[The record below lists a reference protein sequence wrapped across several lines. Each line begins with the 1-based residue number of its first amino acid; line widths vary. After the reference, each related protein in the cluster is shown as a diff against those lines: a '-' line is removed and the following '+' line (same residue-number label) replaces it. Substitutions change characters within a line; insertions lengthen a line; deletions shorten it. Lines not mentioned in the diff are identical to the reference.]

1 MREMKDS
8 GIEWIGEIPKE
19 WKLERLQWH
28 MREIVEK
35 NSPIKTTQVLSLTNK
50 KGVIPYEE
58 KGNQGNTAKESYDG
72 YKIAYPDTIVA
83 NSMNILIG
91 SVGYSNYYGCVSPVY
106 YVFKETEGNDLRY
119 INYLMQIP
127 QFQRELRKYAN
138 GILEIRLRI
147 SSSDILKRKC
157 MFPIIDEQKR
167 IADYL
172 DKKCAQIDAITEKQQ
187 EIIEKLKEY
196 KLSVITETVTKGLDP
211 NVKMKDSGVDY
222 IGLVPDTW
230 QVLKFGR
237 CVDIK
242 ANLVSP
248 DLYKDYPQIAPDA
261 IEKGSGRLLNYKTV
275 EESGV
280 ISWNHLFYKGQII
293 YSKIRPLLDK
303 VIIAPFDGLC
313 SADMYPIETTND
325 SRFIVYMIL
334 SDYFHSQVAM
344 VTENRVKM
352 PKINQNELT
361 NIVVA
366 LPSEKEQLGISNYL
380 DKKCALIDKTLND
393 RWNAIDKLQSYKKS
407 IIYEVVTGKREV

>member
-8 GIEWIGEIPKE
+8 GIEWIGAIPKE
-19 WKLERLQWH
+19 WELTQARRLFNNKKEIVGDAVDQYERLALTLNGVIKRSKEDSEGLQPEKFEGYQILRKNNLVFK
-28 MREIVEK
+28 MIDLENVNTSRVGLSPYTGLVSPAYIVFSN
-35 NSPIKTTQVLSLTNK
+35 NSDDNRYSYYWFMSMYYNEVFNHLGGDGVRSALNAKDMLSLP
-50 KGVIPYEE
+50 IP
-58 KGNQGNTAKESYDG
+58 
-72 YKIAYPDTIVA
+72 
-83 NSMNILIG
+83 NI
-91 SVGYSNYYGCVSPVY
+91 SEV
-106 YVFKETEGNDLRY
+106 
-119 INYLMQIP
+119 
-127 QFQRELRKYAN
+127 
-138 GILEIRLRI
+138 
-147 SSSDILKRKC
+147 
-157 MFPIIDEQKR
+157 EQAC

-172 DKKCAQIDAITEKQQ
+172 DEKCAKIDAIIEKQQ
-187 EIIEKLKEY
+187 KIIEKLKEY
-196 KLSVITETVTKGLDP
+196 KLSVITEAVTKGLDP
-211 NVKMKDSGVDY
+211 NVEMKDSGVDY

-366 LPSEKEQLGISNYL
+366 LPSEKEQLEISNYL
-380 DKKCALIDKTLND
+380 DKKCALIDKTMND